1 MPMKSNAKPA
11 AKARTAYVCS
21 ECGMDHNKWQGQ
33 CAGCAAWNTL
43 SEFVIE
49 PASAAASAAKSVA
62 ASRRS
67 GWAGKAD
74 APTVTALKDVKHAE
88 EARVSTGIGEFDRVL
103 GGGLVHGSV
112 VLVGGDPGIGKSTL
126 LLQAVTRLAA
136 TMPGLYVT
144 GEESLAQV
152 AGRGARLG
160 LPLDGVHALA
170 ETCIERILEQA
181 APMQPRLI
189 VADSIQTIWTET
201 LTAAPG
207 SVSQVRE
214 SAARLVRYAKETGTA
229 VFLVGHVTK
238 EGGIAGPRVLEHM
251 VDAVLYFEGESGSRF
266 RVLRAFKNRFGA
278 VNELGVFAMGDKGLK
293 EVPNPSAIFLSGSR
307 EPQPGSCV
315 MVTREGT
322 RPLLVEVQALVD
334 HSPLSNPRRVAV
346 GMEGNRLAMLLAV
359 LHRHGGVG
367 VGDQD
372 VFVNVVG
379 GIRVQETAV
388 DLPLLLAVLSSLRD
402 RPLASQTV
410 AFGEVG
416 LSGEIRPVPNG
427 EERLKEAATHGFKR
441 AIVPKGNAPK
451 TKRIG
456 EMEVLAVERLSDAL
470 EVAT

>member
-1 MPMKSNAKPA
+1 M
-11 AKARTAYVCS
+11 AKAKTAFVCT
-21 ECGMDHNKWQGQ
+21 ECGASFSKWQGQ
-33 CAGCAAWNTL
+33 CGECGAWNTL

-49 PASAAASAAKSVA
+49 PASASKGGGAPVA
-62 ASRRS
+62 RQGS
-67 GWAGKAD
+67 WAGRPEA
-74 APTVTALKDVKHAE
+74 AGVVALKDVSQDAE
-88 EARVSTGIGEFDRVL
+88 VRVSTTIGELDRVL
-103 GGGLVHGSV
+103 GGGLVEGSV

-126 LLQAVTRLAA
+126 LLQALALMSA
-136 TMPGLYVT
+136 NLPALYVT

-152 AGRGARLG
+152 AGRAQRLG
-160 LPLDGVHALA
+160 LPLDNLHALA
-170 ETCIERILEQA
+170 ETCVEKILGQA
-181 APMQPRLI
+181 AATTPTPRLL
-189 VADSIQTIWTET
+189 VADSIQTLWSEL

-214 SAARLVRYAKETGTA
+214 SAARLVRFAKETGTS

-278 VNELGVFAMGDKGLK
+278 VNELGVFAMGDKGLR
-293 EVPNPSAIFLSGSR
+293 EVPNPSAIFLSGSSTA
-307 EPQPGSCV
+307 QPGSAV

-334 HSPLSNPRRVAV
+334 KSPLANPRRVAL
-346 GMEGNRLAMLLAV
+346 GLEQNRLAMLLAV

-367 VGDQD
+367 VYDQD

-379 GIRVQETAV
+379 GIRVQETAA
-388 DLPLLLAVLSSLRD
+388 DLPVLLAVLSSLRD
-402 RPLASQTV
+402 KPLAEKTV

-427 EERLKEAATHGFKR
+427 EERLKEAATHGFRR
-441 AIVPKGNAPK
+441 AIVPKANAPK
-451 TKRIG
+451 KG
-456 EMEVLAVERLSDAL
+456 QFKDMEVIAVERLSEAL
-470 EVAT
+470 QAAAD

>member
-1 MPMKSNAKPA
+1 MFPMAKPA
-11 AKARTAYVCS
+11 AKAKTAFVCN
-21 ECGMDHNKWQGQ
+21 ECGADYSKWQGQ
-33 CAGCAAWNTL
+33 CSACGAWDTIAEIVL
-43 SEFVIE
+43 E
-49 PASAAASAAKSVA
+49 SAAAAKSP

-67 GWAGKAD
+67 GWAGKVD
-74 APTVTALKDVKHAE
+74 APQVMALKDVQQGE
-88 EARVSTGIGEFDRVL
+88 DVRVSTGIGEFDRVL
-103 GGGLVHGSV
+103 GGGLVEGAV

-126 LLQAVTRLAA
+126 LLQALAQMA
-136 TMPGLYVT
+136 GTLPGLYVT

-152 AGRGARLG
+152 AGRAVRLG
-160 LPLDGVHALA
+160 LSLDGLHALA
-170 ETCIERILEQA
+170 ETGIERILEHA
-181 APMQPRLI
+181 SKLKPRLI
-189 VADSIQTIWTET
+189 IADSIQTLWTES

-251 VDAVLYFEGESGSRF
+251 VDAVLYFEGDSGSRF
-266 RVLRAFKNRFGA
+266 RVMRAFKNRFGA
-278 VNELGVFAMGDKGLK
+278 VNELGVFAMGEKGLK
-293 EVPNPSAIFLSGSR
+293 EVANPSAIFLSGASAQ
-307 EPQPGSCV
+307 QPGSCI

-334 HSPLSNPRRVAV
+334 ASPLSNPRRVAV

-359 LHRHGGVG
+359 LHRHGGIVT
-367 VGDQD
+367 GDQD

-388 DLPLLLAVLSSLRD
+388 DLPVLLAVLSSLRD
-402 RPLASQTV
+402 APLPEKTI

-427 EERLKEAATHGFKR
+427 EERLREAATHGFRR
-441 AIVPKGNAPK
+441 AIVPKANAPK
-451 TKRIG
+451 AGTYKG
-456 EMEVLAVERLSDAL
+456 MEVIAVERLAEAL
-470 EVAT
+470 EHI

>member
-1 MPMKSNAKPA
+1 MSKPA
-11 AKARTAYVCS
+11 IKSASKARTAYVCS
-21 ECGMDHNKWQGQ
+21 ECGADHSKWQGQ
-33 CAGCAAWNTL
+33 CGECGGWNTL
-43 SEFVIE
+43 SEFVVE
-49 PASAAASAAKSVA
+49 PAGKSAGGVA

-67 GWAGKAD
+67 SWAGKAD
-74 APTVTALKDVKHAE
+74 APSVTALKDVRHSE
-88 EARVSTGIGEFDRVL
+88 EARVGTGIGEFDRVL

-126 LLQAVTRLAA
+126 LLQAISKMAQAL
-136 TMPGLYVT
+136 PGLYVT

-152 AGRGARLG
+152 AGRAARLG
-160 LPLDGVHALA
+160 VPVDGVHALA
-170 ETCIERILEQA
+170 ETGVERVLEHA
-181 APMQPRLI
+181 VKMRPGLI
-189 VADSIQTIWTET
+189 VADSVQTLWTEE
-201 LTAAPG
+201 LSAAPG

-278 VNELGVFAMGDKGLK
+278 VNELGVFAMGEKGLR
-293 EVPNPSAIFLSGSR
+293 EVPNPSAIFLSGSER
-307 EPQPGSCV
+307 PQPGSCV

-334 HSPLSNPRRVAV
+334 ASPLSNPRRVAV

-359 LHRHGGVG
+359 LHRHGGIG

-379 GIRVQETAV
+379 GIRVQETAA
-388 DLPLLLAVLSSLRD
+388 DLPVLLAVLSSLRD
-402 RPLASQTV
+402 RPLGDRTV

-441 AIVPKGNAPK
+441 AIVPKANAP
-451 TKRIG
+451 RSGSVG
-456 EMEVLAVERLSDAL
+456 EMEVIGVERLADAL
-470 EVAT
+470 QAGA

>member
-1 MPMKSNAKPA
+1 MAKTA
-11 AKARTAYVCS
+11 VKARTAYVCN
-21 ECGMDHNKWQGQ
+21 ECGAEFSKWQGQ
-33 CAGCAAWNTL
+33 CGECGAWNTL
-43 SEFVIE
+43 SEFVLE
-49 PASAAASAAKSVA
+49 PASAGKGVA

-67 GWAGKAD
+67 GWAGAAD
-74 APTVTALKDVKHAE
+74 APAVTALKDVRHHE
-88 EARVSTGIGEFDRVL
+88 DARASTGIGELDRVL

-112 VLVGGDPGIGKSTL
+112 VLVGGDPGHR
-126 LLQAVTRLAA
+126 QVDPAA
-136 TMPGLYVT
+136 AGDHASWRQTMPGLYVT

-170 ETCIERILEQA
+170 ETCVERILEHA
-181 APMQPRLI
+181 ATMRPQLI
-189 VADSIQTIWTET
+189 VADSVQTLWTES
-201 LTAAPG
+201 LSAAPG

-278 VNELGVFAMGDKGLK
+278 VNELGVFAMGDKGLR
-293 EVPNPSAIFLSGSR
+293 EVPNPSAIFLSGSST
-307 EPQPGSCV
+307 PQPGSCV

-334 HSPLSNPRRVAV
+334 SSPLSNPRRVAV
-346 GMEGNRLAMLLAV
+346 GMEGNRMAMLLAV
-359 LHRHGGVG
+359 LHRHGGVA

-379 GIRVQETAV
+379 GIRVQETAA
-388 DLPLLLAVLSSLRD
+388 DLPVLLAVLSSLRD
-402 RPLASQTV
+402 RPLAEQTI

-441 AIVPKGNAPK
+441 AIVPKANAPK
-451 TKRIG
+451 
-456 EMEVLAVERLSDAL
+456 AVGSARWK
-470 EVAT
+470 